1 MGTLPVN
8 KADTYSD
15 ITTEGLSTNETH
27 SLSQSV
33 DGLDASAKKLF
44 AEEVSN
50 VEINNFNKGFL
61 DRYSSKQVRG
71 AEEFNRAEYVKE
83 KIKLEGMSELVES
96 EVRNLMA
103 GLCAKETF
111 FDAARV
117 SSAQAKGVWQITPET
132 WKHFGGIPGKETS
145 LVAQTEVA
153 GRILSDYYRQLNERI
168 ETDSLDKIRKN
179 FASEDA
185 FQVDFIVPA
194 LINAYHTGINR
205 MIKVIEEFA
214 KSTPVTDIPTGKD
227 AFVAVSNFGQA
238 NITGY
243 GQQSGSYTG
252 KVYAYADEM
261 IDLHEDKKSEIN

>member
-83 KIKLEGMSELVES
+83 KIKT
-96 EVRNLMA
+96 R
-103 GLCAKETF
+103 
-111 FDAARV
+111 
-117 SSAQAKGVWQITPET
+117 
-132 WKHFGGIPGKETS
+132 
-145 LVAQTEVA
+145 
-153 GRILSDYYRQLNERI
+153 
-168 ETDSLDKIRKN
+168 
-179 FASEDA
+179 
-185 FQVDFIVPA
+185 
-194 LINAYHTGINR
+194 
-205 MIKVIEEFA
+205 
-214 KSTPVTDIPTGKD
+214 
-227 AFVAVSNFGQA
+227 
-238 NITGY
+238 
-243 GQQSGSYTG
+243 
-252 KVYAYADEM
+252 
-261 IDLHEDKKSEIN
+261 EIQ